1 MNGQAPSMLKPA
13 LIAGAA
19 FGIAGAIPVL
29 NWINCAC
36 CALII
41 ACGFVAAWLHSRQ
54 SKAAGVGFTVGN
66 GVVVG
71 LGSGVVYGF
80 VTGIVSAVLST
91 VLGVG
96 DWDDIVEQLE
106 GVGTMDPTV
115 LDQVNRFME
124 STGPSVLAL
133 AGIFFSIV
141 FGVIFATVGGLI
153 GGAAFKSI
161 PPQPVPVD
169 AVSWSASG
177 QRPPD
182 QAPPPP
188 PPVQPAP

>member
-13 LIAGAA
+13 LISGVA

-66 GVVVG
+66 GAVVG
-71 LGSGVVYGF
+71 LGSGAVYGI
-80 VTGIVSAVLST
+80 VTGIVSAVLSA

-96 DWDDIVEQLE
+96 EWDDIVEQLE

-153 GGAAFKSI
+153 AGAVFKA
-161 PPQPVPVD
+161 PPAAVPTVYD
-169 AVSWSASG
+169 
-177 QRPPD
+177 PL
-182 QAPPPP
+182 PPP

>member
-1 MNGQAPSMLKPA
+1 MNGQSPSMLKPA
-13 LIAGAA
+13 LISGAA

-54 SKAAGVGFTVGN
+54 SKAAGFGFTVGN
-66 GVVVG
+66 GALVG
-71 LGSGVVYGF
+71 LGSGVVYGI

-153 GGAAFKSI
+153 AGAVFKA
-161 PPQPVPVD
+161 PPAAVPTAYD
-169 AVSWSASG
+169 
-177 QRPPD
+177 PL
-182 QAPPPP
+182 PPP